1 MLDKLC
7 NVTEYHHHS
16 IFTVTWILLKVSSI
30 LVLAKASV
38 SFPQSLLIPLPCLR
52 KQVCCH
58 DLSGEFTVTDLIKK
72 AEHTCN
78 RSCFQTGLS
87 KMRME
92 DLRLN
97 ENKFVKI
104 AMWFP
109 SILKHALIT
118 QEMNLISMFLLKR
131 KKYIEKVLVK

>member
-1 MLDKLC
+1 MTYLG
-7 NVTEYHHHS
+7 NS
-16 IFTVTWILLKVSSI
+16 
-30 LVLAKASV
+30 
-38 SFPQSLLIPLPCLR
+38 
-52 KQVCCH
+52 
-58 DLSGEFTVTDLIKK
+58 VTDLTKN
-72 AEHTCN
+72 AEHTCH

-87 KMRME
+87 KMKME

-97 ENKFVKI
+97 ENAFVKI

-109 SILKHALIT
+109 LILKHALMT